1 MSPEK
6 DILLFR
12 ASLVNVSFTIGL
24 AQAQYQFLSL
34 RTSHNPYRTVLI
46 YKSKDLRKL
55 QQNLFYR
62 LPKYFVNNR
71 IYRNK
76 SGNLHKKRRLPL

>member
-1 MSPEK
+1 MPVTVMSPEK

-12 ASLVNVSFTIGL
+12 TSLVNVSFTIGR

-46 YKSKDLRKL
+46 YKSKDLRKYSKICFT
-55 QQNLFYR
+55 N
-62 LPKYFVNNR
+62 
-71 IYRNK
+71 YRNI
-76 SGNLHKKRRLPL
+76 L

>member
-12 ASLVNVSFTIGL
+12 TSLVNVSFTIGPT
-24 AQAQYQFLSL
+24 QAQYQFLSL

-55 QQNLFYR
+55 QQNLFYK

-76 SGNLHKKRRLPL
+76 SGNLRFLCKLPL

>member
-12 ASLVNVSFTIGL
+12 TSLVNVSFTIGR

-34 RTSHNPYRTVLI
+34 RTSH
-46 YKSKDLRKL
+46 K
-55 QQNLFYR
+55 QQNLFYK